1 MTPKQASESK
11 VNVRISM
18 RRFLLI
24 RDEDETGMSG
34 TGIVAEGVEMS
45 SGRCLVE
52 FRSHIS
58 SSTLY
63 DSIKA
68 VKEIH
73 GHADAQT
80 TRIKWLDP
88 DPNAEDES
96 SEED

>member
-1 MTPKQASESK
+1 MTSNQSKESK
-11 VNVRISM
+11 VNVRVSM
-18 RRFLLI
+18 RRFLLMRI
-24 RDEDETGMSG
+24 EDETGMSG

-73 GHADAQT
+73 GHTDAKT

-88 DPNAEDES
+88 DPNAEDET
-96 SEED
+96 SEKE